1 MVMEQQ
7 FYLKDAENSDDSNF
21 MQSIVSELLQIG
33 ESIREK
39 YDVINASIKAFD
51 VITEESVGINK
62 LIEFDGNSELDR
74 AHLRSLALTGLYE
87 SVHKDPSLITF
98 QRSLLTLAFLKLM
111 YKDFFQKVDYN

>member
-1 MVMEQQ
+1 MEQQ
-7 FYLKDAENSDDSNF
+7 FYLKDAENSDDLNF
-21 MQSIVSELLQIG
+21 MSSIVSELMEIG
-33 ESIREK
+33 ENIKEK
-39 YDVINASIKAFD
+39 YEVINASIKAFD
-51 VITEESVGINK
+51 VITGESVGIKK
-62 LIEFDGNSELDR
+62 LIAFDGNTELDR